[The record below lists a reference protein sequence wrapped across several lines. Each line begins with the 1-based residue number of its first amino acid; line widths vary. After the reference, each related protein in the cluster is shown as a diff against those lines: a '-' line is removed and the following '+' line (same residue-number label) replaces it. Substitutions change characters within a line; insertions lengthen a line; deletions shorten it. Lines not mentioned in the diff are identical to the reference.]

1 MSMINKFITF
11 SAISMLFL
19 CILASDNA
27 YCKDLGVYG
36 QTYPVQENDLLDFI
50 LKRVKTMQSN
60 GEWSQ
65 LQKQFNQNVAHHAD
79 RPHPVEFVERATKD
93 TSWNYDP
100 TITVPYDLT
109 NENGRVFAKAGQKI
123 NPLHI
128 IKLHSS
134 LVFINSDDEKQVTW
148 IQNYLLIRKQK
159 IKFILVKGSISEI
172 EKKFKTHIYFDQ
184 EGKLTNRFH
193 IQHVPAI
200 VQQDGD
206 TLKIS
211 EVAL

>member
-1 MSMINKFITF
+1 MCITKKFITF
-11 SAISMLFL
+11 SALAMSCL
-19 CILASDNA
+19 CITATSNA

-36 QTYPVQENDLLDFI
+36 QTYPIQENDLLDFI
-50 LKRVKTMQSN
+50 LKKVKTMQSN

-65 LQKQFNQNVAHHAD
+65 LQTQFNNNVAHHAD
-79 RPHPVEFVERATKD
+79 RPHPVEFITRATKD
-93 TSWNYDP
+93 ASWNYDP
-100 TITVPYDLT
+100 TITVPYDLA
-109 NENGRVFAKAGQKI
+109 NENGRVFAKAGEKI

-134 LVFINSDDEKQVTW
+134 LVFFDSDDEKQVSW
-148 IQNYLLIRKQK
+148 VQNYLRIRKEK
-159 IKFILVKGSISEI
+159 VKLILVKGSISEV
-172 EKKFKTHIYFDQ
+172 EKKFKTQIYFDQ

-193 IQHVPAI
+193 IQHVPVI

-206 TLKIS
+206 NLKIS